1 VGVGVT
7 LRAVRAVW
15 VRVDVDGRRA
25 VGRVVRAGEQLT
37 YRAEREVAVRAGD
50 AGALLISVN
59 GRQPAAL
66 GRDGVVLTKRLTS
79 HPGRALDMT
88 APSPPAKG
96 PPNGALPSVL
106 ARLPPVLARP
116 RDDRTGPVSVSQVRP
131 VEPQSQVLARPPD
144 RVKASTH
151 GPDQVAQAD
160 AGSPTAPPDAPALS
174 GDETDVL
181 HAHEAY
187 FHALGRGDASGIARL
202 TGDGFTVTGS
212 PAADESGVPFAI
224 SLSNASV
231 DVRGVGA
238 VVSGTGSQRI
248 TGPDGQARQQPLLF
262 SEVWIKRGDQ
272 WQLTSV
278 RFLRSEAAR

>member
-1 VGVGVT
+1 
-7 LRAVRAVW
+7 
-15 VRVDVDGRRA
+15 
-25 VGRVVRAGEQLT
+25 
-37 YRAEREVAVRAGD
+37 
-50 AGALLISVN
+50 
-59 GRQPAAL
+59 
-66 GRDGVVLTKRLTS
+66 
-79 HPGRALDMT
+79 
-88 APSPPAKG
+88 
-96 PPNGALPSVL
+96 
-106 ARLPPVLARP
+106 
-116 RDDRTGPVSVSQVRP
+116 VSQVRP

-144 RVKASTH
+144 RVKASTQSS
-151 GPDQVAQAD
+151 DQAAHAD
-160 AGSPTAPPDAPALS
+160 AGTPTAPPDAPALS
-174 GDETDVL
+174 GDESDVL

-187 FHALGRGDASGIARL
+187 FRALGRGDASGIARL

-278 RFLRSEAAR
+278 RFLRSEARTMK